1 MREPCRSAVNAI
13 ATKNFW
19 ILASFVP
26 PWQSAG
32 MPDPAPHK
40 RPYAGGFL
48 IVLGIMIGVV
58 AGLIAGQPTIGFLVG
73 GGTGAAL
80 AVALWLRDQSREG

>member
-1 MREPCRSAVNAI
+1 
-13 ATKNFW
+13 
-19 ILASFVP
+19 
-26 PWQSAG
+26 

-48 IVLGIMIGVV
+48 IVLGVVVGCV
-58 AGLIAGQPTIGFLVG
+58 AGVMAGQPTPGVLIG

-80 AVALWLRDQSREG
+80 AVALWLRDRR